1 MTGASTAGS
10 ARPRW
15 RVGLWLVLGLV
26 ACGLAVRLVQVHDQT
41 WEWRLM
47 PRPLP
52 AKVMF
57 HDRTY
62 TCCGDTLTALPDGVE
77 LVGHTPGGAEL
88 YTEPPGPGD
97 PSTVMGLYARDGN
110 RIVVYGLLGGP

>member
-1 MTGASTAGS
+1 MSAKSVGGRRTVWIVWTVMTVIA
-10 ARPRW
+10 
-15 RVGLWLVLGLV
+15 
-26 ACGLAVRLVQVHDQT
+26 ACLAFRLVQVHDQT

-47 PRPLP
+47 PRPTP
-52 AKVMF
+52 AKVML

-62 TCCGDTLTALPDGVE
+62 TPGDTLTRLPAGVE

-88 YTEPPGPGD
+88 YTEALDAGD
-97 PSTVMGLYARDGN
+97 PPTPTGLYARDGD